1 MASRGSDEANGTY
14 KVNEIA
20 PDDLN
25 DIQIDGVKSNTKS
38 DFSKKVEQIIKKKMK
53 EEYKKLFTEFPK
65 FLAEKESNPEK
76 IEQDKIKRE
85 AAKVAVQ

>member
-1 MASRGSDEANGTY
+1 
-14 KVNEIA
+14 
-20 PDDLN
+20 
-25 DIQIDGVKSNTKS
+25 
-38 DFSKKVEQIIKKKMK
+38 MK

-85 AAKVAVQ
+85 EAKVAVQ